1 MIKGEIYSLR
11 EWEGLRRYSSLECR
25 KKARNEG
32 SEKQCGK
39 NRIEGKYSEEK
50 AVEAEKEKE
59 I

>member
-1 MIKGEIYSLR
+1 MR